1 MNTIYTV
8 EPTIKQVEFIKQL
21 ITRTEDPDDVA
32 EALLAFEDTLRS
44 GLDRKG
50 ASEHIDT
57 LLARQRNKN
66 TTEDRKFDPTT
77 VPAGRYALTE
87 DGETAFYQVDRPTK
101 GRWDGWTFV
110 NLIHPG
116 GDRIR
121 QIKGGERGKALALLA
136 INPTSYSA
144 EYGKHTGTCGV
155 CARLLSDPES
165 VARGIGPV
173 CASRLA

>member
-1 MNTIYTV
+1 MNTMHKS

-21 ITRTEDPDDVA
+21 ITRTEDPDNVA
-32 EALLAFEDTLRS
+32 EALLAFEDALH
-44 GLDRKG
+44 GLDRAG

-57 LLARQRNKN
+57 LLARQRARR

-77 VPAGRYALTE
+77 VPAGRYALTAG
-87 DGETAFYQVDRPTK
+87 GETAFYQVDRPTK

-110 NLIHPG
+110 NLIHAG

-121 QIKGGERGKALALLA
+121 QIKGGERGKVLARLS
-136 INPTSYSA
+136 INPTSYSTQ
-144 EYGKHTGTCGV
+144 YGQHTGTCGV
-155 CARLLSDPES
+155 CSRLLSDPES

-173 CASRLA
+173 CARKFS

>member
-1 MNTIYTV
+1 MNTINKTG
-8 EPTIKQVEFIKQL
+8 PTIKQVEFIKQL
-21 ITRTEDPDDVA
+21 ITRTEDPDNVA
-32 EALLAFEDTLRS
+32 ESLLAFEDILH

-50 ASEHIDT
+50 ASEYIDN
-57 LLARQRNKN
+57 LLARQRTLH
-66 TTEDRKFDPTT
+66 TTEDRKFDPTS
-77 VPAGRYALTE
+77 VPAGRYAITT
-87 DGETAFYQVDRPTK
+87 DGEIGFYKVDRPTE

-121 QIKGGERGKALALLA
+121 SIKGGERGKVLALISA
-136 INPTSYSA
+136 NPASYSA

-155 CARLLSDPES
+155 CARLLSDPAS

-173 CASRLA
+173 CASRL

>member
-1 MNTIYTV
+1 MNTIHKS

-21 ITRTEDPDDVA
+21 ITRTEDPDNVA
-32 EALLAFEDTLRS
+32 EALLAFEEGLHD
-44 GLDRKG
+44 LDRKG
-50 ASEHIDT
+50 ASEYIDT
-57 LLARQRNKN
+57 LLARQRTRR

-77 VPAGRYALTE
+77 VPAGRYALSTN
-87 DGETAFYQVDRPTK
+87 GETAFYQVDRPTK

-121 QIKGGERGKALALLA
+121 PVKGGERGTILARLSD
-136 INPTSYSA
+136 NPATYSA

-155 CARLLSDPES
+155 CSRPLSDPES

-173 CASRLA
+173 CAGRL

>member
-1 MNTIYTV
+1 MSTAYATS
-8 EPTIKQVEFIKQL
+8 PTIKQIEFIKQL
-21 ITRTEDPDDVA
+21 ITRTEDPDNLA
-32 EALLAFEDTLRS
+32 EAQLAFEDTLQD

-50 ASEHIDT
+50 ASEYIDT
-57 LLARQRNKN
+57 LLARQRTNR
-66 TTEDRKFDPTT
+66 TTEDRKFDQST
-77 VPAGRYALTE
+77 VPAGRYALTA
-87 DGETAFYQVDRPTK
+87 DGDTAFYQVDRPTE

-121 QIKGGERGKALALLA
+121 SIKGGERGKVLALLA
-136 INPTSYSA
+136 HDPTTYSS

-155 CARLLSDPES
+155 CSRLLSDPES

-173 CASRLA
+173 CARKLG

>member
-1 MNTIYTV
+1 MNIIHKS

-21 ITRTEDPDDVA
+21 ITRTEDPDNVA
-32 EALLAFEDTLRS
+32 EALLAFEDTLHD
-44 GLDRKG
+44 LDRPG
-50 ASEHIDT
+50 ASEYIDN
-57 LLARQRNKN
+57 LLARQRTLR

-77 VPAGRYALTE
+77 VPAGRYALTT
-87 DGETAFYQVDRPTK
+87 DSETAFYKVDRPTE

-110 NLIHPG
+110 NLIHAG

-121 QIKGGERGKALALLA
+121 QVKGGERGKILALLSV
-136 INPTSYSA
+136 NPTSYSA

-155 CARLLSDPES
+155 CSRLLSDPES

>member
-1 MNTIYTV
+1 MNTTHMI

-21 ITRTEDPDDVA
+21 ITRTEDPDNRA
-32 EALLAFEDTLRS
+32 EALLAFEDLLRD

-50 ASEHIDT
+50 ASAHIDS
-57 LLARQRNKN
+57 LLERQRTKR
-66 TTEDRKFDPTT
+66 TTEDRKFDQNT
-77 VPAGRYALTE
+77 VPAGRYALTT
-87 DGETAFYQVDRPTK
+87 DGDPTFYQVDRPTE

-121 QIKGGERGKALALLA
+121 PIKGGERGKVLALLA
-136 INPTSYSA
+136 ENPTAYSA

-155 CARLLSDPES
+155 CSRLLSDPES

-173 CASRLA
+173 CARRLS